1 MRSAADHSTI
11 AEPDMTLVLD
21 RDGVIEKATLSPA
34 IAEET
39 VESWVGRHWADIVG
53 AAGGDKVRQIVE
65 DALSAGVS
73 AFRQI
78 NQPFPSGLELPFEFT
93 AVRLENKRG
102 LVAVGKNLKAVAEL
116 QTRLIAAQQ
125 LMERDYWRLR
135 EVESRYRLLFDA
147 SNEPVVLINA
157 TSLQIVEANPAAVRV
172 FGLPM
177 NRRGR
182 TQDKDFMQL
191 APERDRP
198 AILGMFE
205 RVRELGRA
213 PGIMLHLGEAGEAWI
228 VRASL
233 TSADAASEIVLQC
246 APASA
251 QARDASH
258 ETALRVDALI
268 ELSPDALVVVDR
280 DGEIQRANRAFLEL
294 VGANARGAVLGEP
307 LARWL
312 SQPGA
317 DAGTLIANIARH
329 QFVRL
334 LPTLVTND
342 RGAERRVE
350 ISAAGDRDADPQF
363 ILFAIRDVERRIPMG
378 APANELGDL
387 LRTIADRIGK
397 APLRQVVQETVDI
410 VERHHIKAALDM
422 SGGNRTAAA
431 EILGLS
437 RQSLYAKLNRY
448 GIVSEG

>member
-11 AEPDMTLVLD
+11 AEPDITLVLD
-21 RDGVIEKATLSPA
+21 LDGVIEKATLSRS
-34 IAEET
+34 IGEES
-39 VESWVGRHWADIVG
+39 VESWVGRPWAEIVG
-53 AAGGDKVRQIVE
+53 AAGGDKVRRIVE

-93 AVRLENKRG
+93 AVRLENRRG
-102 LVAVGKNLKAVAEL
+102 LVAIGKNLKAVAEL

-147 SNEPVVLINA
+147 SNEPVLLVNA
-157 TSLQIVEANPAAVRV
+157 TTLQIAEANPAAVRV
-172 FGLPM
+172 FDLPM
-177 NRRGR
+177 HRRGR
-182 TQDKDFMQL
+182 GFDKDFMQL
-191 APERDRP
+191 APERDRL
-198 AILGMFE
+198 AIKGMFE

-213 PGIMLHLGEAGEAWI
+213 PGIVAHLGEGGEAWI

-233 TSADAASEIVLQC
+233 TGADAASEIVLQC
-246 APASA
+246 APTSV

-268 ELSPDALVVVDR
+268 ELAPDALVVVDR
-280 DGEIQRANRAFLEL
+280 DGEIQRVNRAFLDL
-294 VGANARGAVLGEP
+294 VGASARGSVLGEP

-342 RGAERRVE
+342 RGVERRVE
-350 ISAAGDRDADPQF
+350 ISAAGDREIEPQY

-378 APANELGDL
+378 TPANDLGDM

-397 APLRQVVQETVDI
+397 APLRQVVQETVDV
-410 VERHHIKAALDM
+410 VERHHIQVALEM

-431 EILGLS
+431 EMLGLS

-448 GIVSEG
+448 GVGSEQ